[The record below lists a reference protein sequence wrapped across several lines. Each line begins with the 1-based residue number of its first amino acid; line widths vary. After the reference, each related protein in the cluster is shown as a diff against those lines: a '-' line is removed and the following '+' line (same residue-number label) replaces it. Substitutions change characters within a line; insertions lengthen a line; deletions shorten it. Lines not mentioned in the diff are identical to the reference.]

1 MGFIMNS
8 PFRKDQLVKTSEGT
22 QRVKPVKNLGDG
34 VQSFTVKSPDKSTTT
49 NRYRDGKFEDANYN
63 PGKMKTKK
71 IRKKK
76 PRIPNKLKN
85 VEMPEYNAKVNVSD
99 KDQAVYNYNKKNK
112 NTKAKTDKKMTRKTK
127 NLVTGKTNKTA

>member
-1 MGFIMNS
+1 
-8 PFRKDQLVKTSEGT
+8 
-22 QRVKPVKNLGDG
+22 
-34 VQSFTVKSPDKSTTT
+34 
-49 NRYRDGKFEDANYN
+49 
-63 PGKMKTKK
+63 MKTKK

>member
-112 NTKAKTDKKMTRKTK
+112 NTKAKEGKKRITKTK

>member
-34 VQSFTVKSPDKSTTT
+34 VESFTVKSPDKSTTT
-49 NRYRDGKFEDANYN
+49 NRYRDGEFEDSNYN

-85 VEMPEYNAKVNVSD
+85 VEMPEYNVKVNVSD

-112 NTKAKTDKKMTRKTK
+112 NTKAKPGKKTITKTK
-127 NLVTGKTNKTA
+127 NLVTGKINKTA

>member
-1 MGFIMNS
+1 MNS

>member
-1 MGFIMNS
+1 MNS
-8 PFRKDQLVKTSEGT
+8 PFRKDQLVETSDGT
-22 QRVKPVKNLGDG
+22 QRVKPVKNLGNG
-34 VQSFTVKSPDKSTTT
+34 VQSFTVKSPDKSTRT
-49 NRYRDGKFEDANYN
+49 NRYRDGKFEDTNYN

-85 VEMPEYNAKVNVSD
+85 VEMPEYNVKVNVSD

-112 NTKAKTDKKMTRKTK
+112 KTKAKEGKKRITKTK
-127 NLVTGKTNKTA
+127 NLVTGKINKTA

>member
-49 NRYRDGKFEDANYN
+49 NRYRDGEFEDANYN